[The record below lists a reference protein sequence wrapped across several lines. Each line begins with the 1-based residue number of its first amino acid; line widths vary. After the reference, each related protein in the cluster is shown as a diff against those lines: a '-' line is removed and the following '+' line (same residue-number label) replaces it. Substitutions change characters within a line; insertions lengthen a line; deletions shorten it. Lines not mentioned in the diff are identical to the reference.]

1 MPACPPSHYSTEQ
14 QVLKDR
20 DQVYTNNNSET
31 TEQKLKHAAAQTP
44 NRSTDIKTQQIEMN
58 EIVTTNRSS
67 TVDFS
72 TDHTD
77 TNGAEMGLVNNQ
89 NDKELPADDDSLLP
103 NQTVIANEVI
113 GNIDDDTPRA
123 FNIYRNKK
131 LLSHGMMDVALF
143 SANANQLRYVL
154 ENSDGSALFIICIVL
169 LLISIFLQI
178 LVGVALLL
186 SARYNVTNCDQRR
199 MAFKLG
205 NYVIVGIFLI
215 TVVNIFIT
223 SFGGPAVIS
232 PAVVLSTSVTVTE
245 YPDVLL

>member
-1 MPACPPSHYSTEQ
+1 MAACLPSHCSTER

-20 DQVYTNNNSET
+20 DQVHTSNCKTVEPKSIN
-31 TEQKLKHAAAQTP
+31 AAVRTP
-44 NRSTDIKTQQIEMN
+44 NGSTDIKIQQLEMN
-58 EIVTTNRSS
+58 EIITANRSS
-67 TVDFS
+67 AVDFS
-72 TDHTD
+72 TDHNNT
-77 TNGAEMGLVNNQ
+77 TGSKMSSVNNQ
-89 NDKELPADDDSLLP
+89 IDKRLPADDDNLLP
-103 NQTVIANEVI
+103 DQTVIANEVI
-113 GNIDDDTPRA
+113 GNMDEDTPRA
-123 FNIYRNKK
+123 FNLYRNKK

-154 ENSDGSALFIICIVL
+154 ENSDGSALYVICVVL

-186 SARYNVTNCDQRR
+186 SARYNVTHCEQRR

-223 SFGGPAVIS
+223 SFGGPTVSS
-232 PAVVLSTSVTVTE
+232 PTVVLSTSMTE
-245 YPDVLL
+245 PPNELL

>member
-1 MPACPPSHYSTEQ
+1 MHAYLPSNCSTER

-20 DQVYTNNNSET
+20 DQVHTYNSKTVEP
-31 TEQKLKHAAAQTP
+31 KLKHAAVRTP
-44 NRSTDIKTQQIEMN
+44 NGSTDIKTQQLEMN
-58 EIVTTNRSS
+58 EINTANRSS
-67 TVDFS
+67 AIDFS
-72 TDHTD
+72 TGHNN
-77 TNGAEMGLVNNQ
+77 TNDSEMSSVNNQ
-89 NDKELPADDDSLLP
+89 IDKRLPTDDDILLP
-103 NQTVIANEVI
+103 DQTVIANEVI
-113 GNIDDDTPRA
+113 GNMYEDTPKA
-123 FNIYRNKK
+123 FNLYRNKK

-154 ENSDGSALFIICIVL
+154 ENSDGSALYVICVVL

-223 SFGGPAVIS
+223 SFGGPTVSS
-232 PAVVLSTSVTVTE
+232 PAVVLSTPVTE
-245 YPDVLL
+245 PPNLLL

>member
-1 MPACPPSHYSTEQ
+1 M
-14 QVLKDR
+14 KDR
-20 DQVYTNNNSET
+20 DQVHINNNCKIVEP
-31 TEQKLKHAAAQTP
+31 KLQYAATLSP
-44 NRSTDIKTQQIEMN
+44 NGSTDIKTQQIEMN
-58 EIVTTNRSS
+58 EIVTENRSS

-72 TDHTD
+72 TDHNH
-77 TNGAEMGLVNNQ
+77 TNSSEMGLVNNQ
-89 NDKELPADDDSLLP
+89 NDKEMPADDDSSLLP

-113 GNIDDDTPRA
+113 GNMDDDTPRA

-154 ENSDGSALFIICIVL
+154 ENSDGSALFVICIIL
-169 LLISIFLQI
+169 LLTSIFLQI

-186 SARYNVTNCDQRR
+186 SARYNVTNCEQRK

-232 PAVVLSTSVTVTE
+232 PAVVLSTPVTE
-245 YPDVLL
+245 YPNVLL

>member
-1 MPACPPSHYSTEQ
+1 MHACPPSHCSTERQ
-14 QVLKDR
+14 ILKDQN
-20 DQVYTNNNSET
+20 QVHTNNNCKTVEP
-31 TEQKLKHAAAQTP
+31 KLKHAPALTP
-44 NRSTDIKTQQIEMN
+44 NGSTDIKTQEIEMN
-58 EIVTTNRSS
+58 EIVTENRNS
-67 TVDFS
+67 TIDFS
-72 TDHTD
+72 NGHSN
-77 TNGAEMGLVNNQ
+77 TNGSKMALANNQ
-89 NDKELPADDDSLLP
+89 NDKGFPADDDSLLP
-103 NQTVIANEVI
+103 DQTVIANEVI
-113 GNIDDDTPRA
+113 GNIDDDTPKA

-154 ENSDGSALFIICIVL
+154 ENSDGSVLYVVCIVL
-169 LLISIFLQI
+169 LLTSIFLQI

-186 SARYNVTNCDQRR
+186 SARYNVTNCEQRK

-232 PAVVLSTSVTVTE
+232 PAVVLSTSVTE
-245 YPDVLL
+245 NPNLLL